1 MHPFCHTFRRASLRL
16 PLSFTINFI
25 SNSGKS
31 NYLRAALKESTTEGT
46 KVPSFTLQNLEAFFL
61 EEKIYELLAA
71 KFQEEAFQDCF
82 LVEFNLSGG
91 AHRLEV
97 FIDCDS
103 GLTHEKCRQI
113 SRYLESYIDQEGWLG
128 EKYTLEVSSP
138 GLTRPLKLGR
148 QYHKNIGRKVTVTL
162 NDGTTKTGTL
172 KAASDT
178 TITVEEEVT
187 TKEGKK
193 KKTTVVQTE
202 LPFERIKK
210 TMIVIS
216 F

>member
-1 MHPFCHTFRRASLRL
+1 M
-16 PLSFTINFI
+16 
-25 SNSGKS
+25 
-31 NYLRAALKESTTEGT
+31 STTEGT
-46 KVPSFTLQNLEAFFL
+46 KVPSFTLQNLNAFFL

-82 LVEFNLSGG
+82 LVEFNLNGP
-91 AHRLEV
+91 HKLEV

-103 GLTHEKCRQI
+103 GLTFDKCRQI

-138 GLTRPLKLGR
+138 GLTRPLKLER
-148 QYHKNIGRKVTVTL
+148 QYRKNIGRKVEVTL
-162 NDGTTKTGTL
+162 NDGSTKTGTL
-172 KAASDT
+172 KAAGDT
-178 TITVEEEVT
+178 AITIEEEVT
-187 TKEGKK
+187 TKERKK

-202 LPFERIKK
+202 LPFEQIKK